1 MEEKKKLKIIIF
13 IALVIIVIIT
23 IAYFTNK
30 RNYNKEISDL
40 KENINRLQGEI
51 SSASQNTLT
60 VKDIDNTENKNTIN
74 NSISQNVLDTKY
86 SEIIEPLQ
94 NSDVL
99 FVTDAIDNK
108 NGTYTLRGKI
118 KTEDTSKQ
126 QVTEYP
132 YYKETDEYKQITVDS
147 NTQCIY
153 SKDSYEDEIDTVDNV
168 FSSKLYFGGCFNF
181 TFENWKCVSVYEI
194 VTGH

>member
-23 IAYFTNK
+23 IAY
-30 RNYNKEISDL
+30 
-40 KENINRLQGEI
+40 
-51 SSASQNTLT
+51 QNTLT
-60 VKDIDNTENKNTIN
+60 VKDINNTENENIINNSVSQNMSVVKDIDNTENKNTIN

-181 TFENWKCVSVYEI
+181 TFENGKCVSVYEI